1 MIINKDILTIT
12 NLVAFEEIMLRALGG
27 KEEVVIARADLIN
40 QAIGALEYLSREN
53 TNQSNDD
60 FEKLYEATK
69 EFVILYAEALNDGN
83 SPGTLESKR
92 KEMKV
97 RYMVAAFNAYY
108 QK

>member
-1 MIINKDILTIT
+1 MMINKDVLTIT
-12 NLVAFEEIMLRALGG
+12 EIVEFEEVMLRALDA
-27 KEEVVIARADLIN
+27 KEDAVMTRADLIN

-60 FEKLYEATK
+60 FEKLYQATK
-69 EFVILYAEALNDGN
+69 EFVILYAESLNEGN
-83 SPGTLESKR
+83 TSGSIESRR

-97 RYMVAAFNAYY
+97 RYMVEAFNAYY